1 MSSLYLE
8 TWFARKGWQPFP
20 FQREAWAAYLR
31 GESGLIHAAT
41 GTGKT
46 LAAWLGPVA
55 EWLAE
60 NNSQQAETPKS
71 KIQNPK
77 SLRVV
82 WLTPLRALAADTL
95 EALRLPLAELGVP
108 WTLETRTGDTAA
120 ATRARQ
126 RKHLPNALIT
136 TPESLTLLLARDD
149 APELFRDLRAVI
161 VDEWHELLASKR
173 GVQTELALAHL
184 RTFAPGLR
192 TWGLSAT
199 LGNLDLALTALT
211 GVHHNQGPS
220 PQPPAPSLIQGEVP
234 KTLII
239 DALIPT
245 EIERFPWAGHLGLR
259 MLPQVVAAIEEGRSA
274 LVFTNTR
281 AQTEIWYQAILDT
294 RPDWAGEIALHHGS
308 LGRDVRDWVERALKE
323 GTVRCVVCT
332 SSLDL
337 GVDFAPVDRVL
348 QIGSPKGVARLLQR
362 AGRSGHSPGRPS
374 RVTCVPTNAFEL
386 IEVAA
391 VRRAV
396 AEGHIEARSPLQKP
410 LDVLVQHLVTCAL
423 GGGFV
428 ADALLAEVRT
438 TYAYRDLTDDEW
450 QWAIDFVTSGGA
462 ALGNYPEYRRVVV
475 REDRYV
481 VEDKQIARRHRQSIG
496 TIVSEAAL
504 SVQFLRGGRL
514 GSVEESFVSRL
525 KAGDRFVFAGRT
537 LEFVRLRDMTVWVRL
552 ASSVKGTVR
561 CVVCTSSLDLG
572 VDFAPVDRVLQIG
585 SPKGV
590 ARLLQRAGRSGHSP
604 GRPSRVTCV
613 PTNAFE
619 LIEVAAVRRAVAAG
633 HIEARP
639 PLQNPL
645 DVLVQ
650 HLVTCALGGG
660 FVADA
665 LLAEVRTT
673 YAYRDLT
680 DDEWQWAIDFV
691 TSGGAAL
698 GNYPE
703 DRRVVVREDRY
714 VVEDKQIARRHR
726 QSIGTI
732 VSEAALSVQFLRGG
746 RLGSVEESFVSRL
759 KAGDRFVFAG
769 RTLEFVRLRDMTV
782 WVRLASSVKGT
793 VPRWSGSRM
802 PLSTELAA
810 AVRATL
816 EQAAEGVFDQ
826 PELEAVRPI
835 LAIQNRWSAI
845 PRMGELLIEQL
856 KTREGHHLFFYPFE
870 GRSVH
875 EGLAALFAYRLSQL
889 QPISFTIAVNDYGF
903 ELLSPDPISLE
914 SIVSLQQ
921 TTDHGLLTTHNLAH
935 DITAA
940 LNATEMARRQF
951 REIARVAGL
960 VYQGFPGEKNARQL
974 QASSGLIYD
983 VFQQYDPA
991 NRLLDQAT
999 REVLDR
1005 QLEQSRLA
1013 RALERLS
1020 GTQLLVR
1027 EVKRPTPFAFPLIVD
1042 RMRETLSSE
1051 KLADRVRKM
1060 TLQLE
1065 KAAG

>member
-20 FQREAWAAYLR
+20 FQREAWVAYLR

-149 APELFRDLRAVI
+149 APKLFRDLRAVI

-281 AQTEIWYQAILDT
+281 AQTEIWYQAILDA

-396 AEGHIEARSPLQKP
+396 AAGHIEARPPLQNP

-552 ASSVKGTVR
+552 ASSVKGTV
-561 CVVCTSSLDLG
+561 
-572 VDFAPVDRVLQIG
+572 
-585 SPKGV
+585 
-590 ARLLQRAGRSGHSP
+590 
-604 GRPSRVTCV
+604 
-613 PTNAFE
+613 
-619 LIEVAAVRRAVAAG
+619 
-633 HIEARP
+633 
-639 PLQNPL
+639 
-645 DVLVQ
+645 
-650 HLVTCALGGG
+650 
-660 FVADA
+660 
-665 LLAEVRTT
+665 
-673 YAYRDLT
+673 
-680 DDEWQWAIDFV
+680 
-691 TSGGAAL
+691 
-698 GNYPE
+698 
-703 DRRVVVREDRY
+703 
-714 VVEDKQIARRHR
+714 
-726 QSIGTI
+726 
-732 VSEAALSVQFLRGG
+732 
-746 RLGSVEESFVSRL
+746 
-759 KAGDRFVFAG
+759 
-769 RTLEFVRLRDMTV
+769 
-782 WVRLASSVKGT
+782 
-793 VPRWSGSRM
+793 PRWSGSRM

-816 EQAAEGVFDQ
+816 EQAADGVFDQ

-845 PRMGELLIEQL
+845 PRTDELLIEQL

-1020 GTQLLVR
+1020 GAQLLVR